1 LQNPE
6 KHWKKE
12 RKAMKILETIK
23 ADYRAVVKNDP
34 AFPGGIRGILE
45 VILCYPGFHA
55 VLAHRLLYFLHARL
69 KVPVLPRFLGQIVRW
84 WTGIEIH
91 PGATVGKGVFID
103 HGMGVVVG
111 ETAVIGDNVTIY
123 QGVTLGA
130 TGNERGTKR
139 HPTVAEGAFI
149 GSGARILGNITV
161 GAHARVGA
169 GSVVVKDVPSGA
181 TGTSRPKRPMGVPC
195 LKKSKNVW
203 KRWKKKSKISVKS
216 CRKWKENT
224 MWRLSRCLKPIIY
237 K

>member
-1 LQNPE
+1 
-6 KHWKKE
+6 
-12 RKAMKILETIK
+12 
-23 ADYRAVVKNDP
+23 
-34 AFPGGIRGILE
+34 
-45 VILCYPGFHA
+45 
-55 VLAHRLLYFLHARL
+55 
-69 KVPVLPRFLGQIVRW
+69 
-84 WTGIEIH
+84 
-91 PGATVGKGVFID
+91 VFID

-181 TGTSRPKRPMGVPC
+181 TVVGVPARIVRQRDE
-195 LKKSKNVW
+195 SGNVSPQ
-203 KRWKKKSKISVKS
+203 KADERPSSEEIKGRMEAMENEIKDLRQKLSQIE
-216 CRKWKENT
+216 RKHYVEA
-224 MWRLSRCLKPIIY
+224 I
-237 K
+237 

>member
-1 LQNPE
+1 
-6 KHWKKE
+6 
-12 RKAMKILETIK
+12 MKILETIK

-69 KVPVLPRFLGQIVRW
+69 KVPVLPRFLAQIVRW

-91 PGATVGKGVFID
+91 PGARVGKGVFID

-130 TGNERGTKR
+130 TGNERGSKR
-139 HPTVAEGAFI
+139 HPTVEEGAFI
-149 GSGARILGNITV
+149 GSGAKILGDITI

-169 GSVVVKDVPSGA
+169 GSVVLKDVPANA
-181 TGTSRPKRPMGVPC
+181 TVVGVPARIVR
-195 LKKSKNVW
+195 LKDESGNVSSK
-203 KRWKKKSKISVKS
+203 KAEGRPAHEELKERMEAMEEEIKYLRQKLSQME
-216 CRKWKENT
+216 RKHYVEA
-224 MWRLSRCLKPIIY
+224 I
-237 K
+237 

>member
-1 LQNPE
+1 
-6 KHWKKE
+6 
-12 RKAMKILETIK
+12 MKILETIK

-55 VLAHRLLYFLHARL
+55 VLAHRLLHFLHVRL

-161 GAHARVGA
+161 GAHSRVGA

-181 TGTSRPKRPMGVPC
+181 TVVGVPARIVRQRDE
-195 LKKSKNVW
+195 SGNVSPQ
-203 KRWKKKSKISVKS
+203 KADERPSSEEIKGRMEAMENEIKDLRQKLSQIE
-216 CRKWKENT
+216 RKHYVEA
-224 MWRLSRCLKPIIY
+224 I
-237 K
+237 